1 MDNHVSNAINTDG
14 KCTVMVCLSVS
25 AKRHDNFRFVSAYL
39 HRKTRKE
46 PANRLVKNGGPVDY
60 SKHSESISLTLNS
73 FRSDGF
79 VDVLDRLLFKWL
91 LFFQISKPRQKAE
104 KLLSLDSIL

>member
-1 MDNHVSNAINTDG
+1 MDARSAIKSSRNCNQYFLSRALCMDNHVSNAINTDG

-79 VDVLDRLLFKWL
+79 VDVLDRLLFK
-91 LFFQISKPRQKAE
+91 
-104 KLLSLDSIL
+104 